1 MSPKGKSGPTIGS
14 ANAPLISTAGTD
26 HVIFSK
32 KLLFIIGAIIA
43 ATVLIFFS
51 VEQTQIQN
59 NLAASRVA
67 LAQNNAIEQTGA
79 ELENAKVELESEEQ
93 EYVRGDCTDFNNNL
107 FRLIEMYKEWLDE
120 DQEDIEMSEDEIKEL
135 QSQLLEVKDKL
146 GAKSSVLSS
155 QEETLNDKD

>member
-1 MSPKGKSGPTIGS
+1 MLSRNVYFLHATVASGHTLTRLTELAPMSHKGKSGPTIGS
-14 ANAPLISTAGTD
+14 ASAPLISTAGTD

-93 EYVRGDCTDFNNNL
+93 E
-107 FRLIEMYKEWLDE
+107 
-120 DQEDIEMSEDEIKEL
+120 
-135 QSQLLEVKDKL
+135 
-146 GAKSSVLSS
+146 
-155 QEETLNDKD
+155 

>member
-1 MSPKGKSGPTIGS
+1 MQLSLQGTHTLSSQISLQCLPRGS
-14 ANAPLISTAGTD
+14 LD

-93 EYVRGDCTDFNNNL
+93 EYVRGD
-107 FRLIEMYKEWLDE
+107 
-120 DQEDIEMSEDEIKEL
+120 
-135 QSQLLEVKDKL
+135 
-146 GAKSSVLSS
+146 
-155 QEETLNDKD
+155 